1 MRELAGYV
9 DGLPNLCGS
18 EQRIWAAIAAG
29 WGVLCSCDDPGSTLP
44 ASTARSRSPAHAPA
58 AHPVGGPDLRTAAII
73 GNLQWMLEYS
83 SPSSEP

>member
-18 EQRIWAAIAAG
+18 EQR
-29 WGVLCSCDDPGSTLP
+29 T
-44 ASTARSRSPAHAPA
+44 
-58 AHPVGGPDLRTAAII
+58 VGGPDLRTAAII
-73 GNLQWMLEYS
+73 GNLRWMLEYS